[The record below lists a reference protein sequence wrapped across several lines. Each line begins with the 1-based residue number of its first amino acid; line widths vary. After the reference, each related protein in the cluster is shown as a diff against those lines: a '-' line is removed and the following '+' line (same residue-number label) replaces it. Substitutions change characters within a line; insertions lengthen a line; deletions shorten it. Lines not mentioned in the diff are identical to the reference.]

1 MMPNGAPL
9 IPYTE
14 ERFADRHEQ
23 RKAICADVAR
33 LVSKTPETRTRVNRF
48 FGVVGSGKSWLMRRS
63 QEEIGQR
70 FPEILVW
77 RLCLVEYPDA
87 ADRILAGTYLRQF
100 RVAEDRQQTDE
111 QEIRSILRWLI
122 EKAVGARNAEPF
134 LVDKLFDLQSLW
146 ERLDLELTETAR
158 PSALLVDGL
167 DELPVTLFKL
177 LEDYCLVPFANR
189 EDTLLILS
197 MRVPYPMP
205 HVWPHELKSGT
216 DYWLKP
222 FEPID
227 VEDQL
232 NRIRGLVPVQ
242 AAAKSNDICRLGG
255 GYPQSNVYLAGQ
267 VDPATGDWMDKAAAL
282 KAASAGFLASVDTE
296 LHPWLWALSVLQ
308 EFDEVRLQ
316 ALFEAYGIPPGCW
329 STYIEAKKALMRL
342 TDTRLVVFDNELRH
356 SYTMDR
362 ALRCS
367 LHNALRECDERRW
380 RQLHETAVELYGRWI
395 KSYPRAYNHWLD
407 EAAYHQ
413 RCLTTGEALP
423 SD

>member
-1 MMPNGAPL
+1 MWPSW
-9 IPYTE
+9 
-14 ERFADRHEQ
+14 
-23 RKAICADVAR
+23 CAK
-33 LVSKTPETRTRVNRF
+33 LQETRTRVKRF

-70 FPEILVW
+70 FPKTLVW
-77 RLCLVEYPDA
+77 RLCLGKCPDA
-87 ADRILAGTYLRQF
+87 TDRILEGTYLRHS
-100 RVAEDRQQTDE
+100 RVAEDRQQADE
-111 QEIRSILRWLI
+111 QEVRSILRWLI
-122 EKAVGARNAEPF
+122 EKTVGARNAEPF
-134 LVDKLFDLQSLW
+134 LIDKLSDLQPLW

-158 PSALLVDGL
+158 PSVLLVDGL
-167 DELPVTLFKL
+167 DELPVTLIKL

-197 MRVPYPMP
+197 MRVPYPVP

-222 FEPID
+222 FEAID

-242 AAAKSNDICRLGG
+242 AAAKSNEICRLGG

-267 VDPATGDWMDKAAAL
+267 VDPATGDWVDKAAAL
-282 KAASAGFLASVDTE
+282 GAVAVDLLSSVETE
-296 LHPWLWALSVLQ
+296 LHTWFWALSVLQ

-316 ALFEAYGIPPGCW
+316 TLFGAYGIPPGCW
-329 STYIEAKKALMRL
+329 STYIEAKKALSRL
-342 TDTRLVVFDNELRH
+342 TKTRLVVFDNESRH

-367 LHNALRECDERRW
+367 LHSALRERDESRW
-380 RQLHETAVELYGRWI
+380 HRLHGAAVELYDAWI
-395 KSYPRAYNHWLD
+395 KDYPRACDRWLA

-413 RCLTTGEALP
+413 RCLVTGEALL